1 MTEENGVNVGTNVP
15 FLPSVYANTFFL
27 KGNPSEGDILIDLG
41 EVCDLARVRLNGTDC
56 GVVWKQP
63 YRLSITEAV
72 RSGENQ
78 LEVTVWN
85 PWHNRLVGDV
95 QPDCELS
102 PLLSLLCILH
112 FAIRVHS

>member
-1 MTEENGVNVGTNVP
+1 M
-15 FLPSVYANTFFL
+15 
-27 KGNPSEGDILIDLG
+27 
-41 EVCDLARVRLNGTDC
+41 ARVRLNGTDC